1 MRKLGVIKNL
11 KDGAKD
17 MAKNKVKKF
26 AFANLK
32 RAIISMSIPTII
44 FVLSLSAFGLGLFDF
59 AIELETSKNNPE
71 LIYDTFEVEDVAE
84 LVEIKENGSGEYY
97 LDFVDDIDDKLQEII
112 DKMNKSGKYH
122 NVPDDID
129 FLKKMIKAEVYT
141 QFPDLGGT
149 VPANTDGFQGAVQIR
164 RVTPNKEIGEMKN
177 TGKGETSNLEQGTVN
192 EPVNIENR
200 NDQNKIDSWQSGQKL
215 KIITSETFLY
225 HDQYGAG
232 YWEPILV
239 EGTSTQEVTLKRG
252 DIVTYQGEYETYNNG
267 LTGQQTIYLKVVTQD
282 DLEGYVKSG
291 TVNAV
296 IDDTTQGQITT
307 NKVNDNTRLAST
319 SRVADSRKEIGIE
332 GEKYVVA
339 IAAGRNSSED
349 TGIVNEEK
357 GLVEEELT
365 IKVAERVDEL
375 LNQYSNIEVIQT
387 GSTADNPDGVAPEDR
402 AEKTRNV
409 NPDLCIQI
417 YFGDG
422 NEVGVQTIFKEGD
435 QISQQL
441 ADILAENISSSM
453 GLDNL
458 SSISDTVKCV
468 DSDGNASS
476 LNIIDNSAVA
486 GFPSVVAL
494 GGNLSKDPDASVIA
508 DGGIEK
514 YAKGIVDGIDEYFKA
529 DHTGLTAEEVKEMT
543 FTDSVESRIINM
555 NYVSPETMQDY
566 VNNGNIEEAIKC
578 YTLDDD
584 RNVVIASWS
593 QKEDGSIEVKTS
605 NSMNLKTTLEKYVMP
620 YEYLL
625 YFYIDTDY
633 EDFVED
639 LADEVMNSEI
649 VIAVQDEITTTHT
662 VETTE
667 QMTDA
672 TLDRFDV
679 DWHTTNTHDYITETV
694 STKVNLT
701 YVSTW
706 CVKTYQENSYSE
718 AVLNI
723 GDEEEII
730 TEVPGRVT
738 ETSST
743 TKGADTI
750 IVDDAEGVY
759 THQKVDEE
767 GRLVFDEEGRP
778 VYVQDTYYYDILEHI
793 ITDTHTISNSYE
805 KGEYKTEGKENVFVK
820 LYNDHHMISKVRT
833 ADYLFGII
841 ENNERTANLL
851 DLTKYLIYKATN
863 VPYGVLSFD
872 FEEYSLEKF
881 NKMSSVGEIP
891 LYEPVLSREDFIA
904 AMEAYSYN
912 SSYETNFKQN
922 AALIYDESVA
932 NGINPELVVVTAQSE
947 QGFRAG
953 GGAYNYWGI
962 AVYNGS
968 SSGSSFSSLADG
980 IAGYASVVKSYETN
994 SSLASQISALAV
1006 EREAAGC
1013 STLGYGQPGTLS
1025 GMQSIYSYLGR
1036 HGWAYSSSGAGGY
1049 YYMDP
1054 AIAGVTA
1061 IYSTH
1066 AEFVEKC
1073 LNGGAEHADG
1083 TETTAWEQG
1092 QYTAYQVQ
1100 QKIDIWNAIFGN
1112 YGHLSGTGG
1121 NSQITEI
1128 AKQYLGVPYVWG
1140 GTTPSGF
1147 DCSGFVQYVFNEAGI
1162 SLPRTTYNYTQYI
1175 GSANE
1180 VSKEEAQP
1188 GDIVWRYEHIGIYLG
1203 NDEYIHAP
1211 HTGDVVKIS
1220 SGAMSAFTNVF
1231 RFNN

>member
-1 MRKLGVIKNL
+1 MGIIRNL
-11 KDGAKD
+11 KNGNKEES
-17 MAKNKVKKF
+17 KNQIKRF
-26 AFANLK
+26 FRK
-32 RAIISMSIPTII
+32 RAKSFLSFGIVAVIFLI
-44 FVLSLSAFGLGLFDF
+44 FVLGIFDLG
-59 AIELETSKNNPE
+59 IEIASGENNPKLIYETLGIEDVSE
-71 LIYDTFEVEDVAE
+71 LI
-84 LVEIKENGSGEYY
+84 EIKEDGNGGYY
-97 LDFVDDIDDKLQEII
+97 LDFIDGIDDKLQEII
-112 DKMNKSGKYH
+112 DKSNGGDYH
-122 NVPDDID
+122 NLPYDID
-129 FLKKMIKAEVYT
+129 FLKRMLKAEVYT
-141 QFPDLGGT
+141 QFPDLGGII
-149 VPANTDGFQGAVQIR
+149 PEGSDGFQGAVKIR

-177 TGKGETSNLEQGTVN
+177 TGKGETSNLEHGTVD
-192 EPVNIENR
+192 EPVDIEDR
-200 NDQNKIDSWQSGQKL
+200 NDQNKVESWQSGQRLRIVSVEAYIYEDK
-215 KIITSETFLY
+215 Y
-225 HDQYGAG
+225 DAG
-232 YWEPILV
+232 YWEPIMV
-239 EGTSTQEVTLKRG
+239 EGSTTQEMKLKKN
-252 DIVTYQGEYETYNNG
+252 DIVTYQGEYKIDNNA
-267 LTGQQTIYLKVVTQD
+267 LTGQQTIYLKVKTD
-282 DLEGYVKSG
+282 DNIEGYIKTS
-291 TVNAV
+291 TVIA
-296 IDDTTQGQITT
+296 TEESSTQGQVTT
-307 NKVNDNTRLAST
+307 TEENTETKLATT
-319 SRVADSRKEIGIE
+319 SRVADSRETIGERDKE
-332 GEKYVVA
+332 YVVA
-339 IAAGRNSSED
+339 IAAGRNSNDD

-365 IKVAERVDEL
+365 IEVAERVEEL
-375 LNQYSNIEVIQT
+375 LSQYSNIKVVQT
-387 GSTADNPDGVAPEDR
+387 GSTSDNPDGVKPEDR
-402 AEKTRNV
+402 VEKTRNA

-422 NEVGVQTIFKEGD
+422 DQVGVQTVYKSGD
-435 QISQQL
+435 QVSQQL
-441 ADILAENISSSM
+441 ADILSENLASSM

-458 SSISDTVKCV
+458 LSISDNEKYV
-468 DSDGNASS
+468 DSEGNVSS
-476 LNIIDNSAVA
+476 LNIIENSVVA
-486 GFPSVVAL
+486 GFPSVVAM
-494 GGNLSKDPDASVIA
+494 GGNLNKDPDASVIA
-508 DGGIEK
+508 GDGVEK
-514 YAKGIVDGIDEYFKA
+514 YAQGIVNAIDEYFKA
-529 DHTGLTAEEVKEMT
+529 DHTGLVAEEIEETT
-543 FTDSVESRIINM
+543 FTDSVESRITNM
-555 NYVSPETMQDY
+555 KYVSQETMQEY
-566 VNNGNIEEAIKC
+566 VDNGNIEEAIKC
-578 YTLDDD
+578 FTLDDD
-584 RNVVIASWS
+584 RNVVIASWN

-605 NSMNLKTTLEKYVMP
+605 NSMNLKTALEKYSMP
-620 YEYLL
+620 FEYLL

-633 EDFVED
+633 THFVDD
-639 LADEVMNSEI
+639 LANEVMNSEI
-649 VIAVQDEITTTHT
+649 VVAVQDEVRTTHT
-662 VETTE
+662 IETTE

-672 TLDRFDV
+672 TIEQFDV
-679 DWHTTNTHDYITETV
+679 DWHVTNSREFTTETV
-694 STKVNLT
+694 STKVNIT

-718 AVLNI
+718 AVLNL
-723 GDEEEII
+723 GDVEEKIV
-730 TEVPGRVT
+730 EVPGKVT
-738 ETSST
+738 ETSTST
-743 TKGADTI
+743 NGGDSVVVENAQ
-750 IVDDAEGVY
+750 GRYSY
-759 THQKVDEE
+759 TKVDENGNAE
-767 GRLVFDEEGRP
+767 DVTEM
-778 VYVQDTYYYDILEHI
+778 YVYDILEHT
-793 ITDTHTISNSYE
+793 ITDTHMISNTYE
-805 KGEYKTEGKENVFVK
+805 KGEYKTEGRENVFVQ
-820 LYNDHHMISKVRT
+820 LYNQHGMISKVRT
-833 ADYLFGII
+833 SDYLFSII

-872 FEEYSLEKF
+872 FEEYSLESF
-881 NKMSSVGEIP
+881 NQMSSVGQIP

-912 SSYETNFKQN
+912 SSYETNFKPN

-1066 AEFVEKC
+1066 EEFVEKC

-1083 TETTAWEQG
+1083 TETTVWEQG

-1100 QKIDIWNAIFGN
+1100 QKIDIWNKIFGS
-1112 YGHLSGTGG
+1112 YGSLSGIG
-1121 NSQITEI
+1121 NQQIIEI
-1128 AKQYLGVPYVWG
+1128 AKKYLGVPYVWG
-1140 GTTPSGF
+1140 GTTPAGF

-1220 SGAMSAFTNVF
+1220 SGALSAFTNVF
-1231 RFNN
+1231 RFSK

>member
-1 MRKLGVIKNL
+1 
-11 KDGAKD
+11 
-17 MAKNKVKKF
+17 MA
-26 AFANLK
+26 
-32 RAIISMSIPTII
+32 
-44 FVLSLSAFGLGLFDF
+44 
-59 AIELETSKNNPE
+59 E
-71 LIYDTFEVEDVAE
+71 
-84 LVEIKENGSGEYY
+84 EI
-97 LDFVDDIDDKLQEII
+97 
-112 DKMNKSGKYH
+112 
-122 NVPDDID
+122 
-129 FLKKMIKAEVYT
+129 
-141 QFPDLGGT
+141 
-149 VPANTDGFQGAVQIR
+149 
-164 RVTPNKEIGEMKN
+164 
-177 TGKGETSNLEQGTVN
+177 
-192 EPVNIENR
+192 
-200 NDQNKIDSWQSGQKL
+200 
-215 KIITSETFLY
+215 
-225 HDQYGAG
+225 
-232 YWEPILV
+232 
-239 EGTSTQEVTLKRG
+239 
-252 DIVTYQGEYETYNNG
+252 
-267 LTGQQTIYLKVVTQD
+267 
-282 DLEGYVKSG
+282 
-291 TVNAV
+291 
-296 IDDTTQGQITT
+296 
-307 NKVNDNTRLAST
+307 
-319 SRVADSRKEIGIE
+319 
-332 GEKYVVA
+332 
-339 IAAGRNSSED
+339 
-349 TGIVNEEK
+349 
-357 GLVEEELT
+357 EEL
-365 IKVAERVDEL
+365 
-375 LNQYSNIEVIQT
+375 
-387 GSTADNPDGVAPEDR
+387 
-402 AEKTRNV
+402 
-409 NPDLCIQI
+409 
-417 YFGDG
+417 
-422 NEVGVQTIFKEGD
+422 
-435 QISQQL
+435 
-441 ADILAENISSSM
+441 
-453 GLDNL
+453 
-458 SSISDTVKCV
+458 
-468 DSDGNASS
+468 
-476 LNIIDNSAVA
+476 
-486 GFPSVVAL
+486 
-494 GGNLSKDPDASVIA
+494 
-508 DGGIEK
+508 
-514 YAKGIVDGIDEYFKA
+514 
-529 DHTGLTAEEVKEMT
+529 T

-555 NYVSPETMQDY
+555 KYVTQETMQEY
-566 VNNGNIEEAIKC
+566 VDNGNIEEAIKS
-578 YTLDDD
+578 YTIDDD

-593 QKEDGSIEVKTS
+593 QKEDGSIEIKTS
-605 NSMNLKTTLEKYVMP
+605 NSMNLKTALEKYTMP

-633 EDFVED
+633 THFVED

-743 TKGADTI
+743 TKGADAI

-793 ITDTHTISNSYE
+793 ITDTHTISNTYE
-805 KGEYKTEGKENVFVK
+805 KGEYKTEGRENVFVD
-820 LYNDHHMISKVRT
+820 LYNDHHMIAKVRT
-833 ADYLFGII
+833 EGYLLQII

-851 DLTKYLIYKATN
+851 NLTKYLIYKATDEA
-863 VPYGVLSFD
+863 YGVLTFD
-872 FEEYSLEKF
+872 FEEYSLEKL

-1147 DCSGFVQYVFNEAGI
+1147 DCSGFVQYVFAEAGI